1 VDFTKKLGQ
10 FQPKKTLDP
19 RELYESLD
27 RASDKGPLRPAQ
39 DYILKTWHE
48 NRRNERDLIVKLQ
61 TGQGKTLIGLLMLQA
76 RLNESVGPVVYLCAN
91 NFLADQTTQQA
102 NEFGIKN
109 ISTDPDDTEFIAG
122 RSILINNVTKLF
134 NGKSRF
140 GLGPDSHKVG
150 ALLLDDSHAC
160 ADSIRSTFSI
170 SLKSNH
176 SLYVALRDLFETELE
191 YQGMG
196 SFADIKLGKFDSL
209 LPVPYWAWRDRLN
222 EVTKWIAKAADT
234 DEIKYS
240 WPLLKDS
247 LADCCCVFS
256 GSGLEIAP
264 YLPDL
269 SLFGSY
275 WKAKYRIFMSAT
287 VTNDAFLVKGLNLSP
302 EVIRTPLTF
311 TGEKW
316 YGEKMVL
323 IPSLI
328 DGALSRSAIISAKP
342 FTEKKAIL
350 KESKVTLD
358 HAIKGAT
365 SWGAVEI
372 NTRAKAMAKRAYNKV
387 WKM

>member
-109 ISTDPDDTEFIAG
+109 ICTDPDDTEFIAG

-134 NGKSRF
+134 NGRSRF

-176 SLYVALRDLFETELE
+176 SLYGALRDLFETELE

-222 EVTKWIAKAADT
+222 E
-234 DEIKYS
+234 DEM
-240 WPLLKDS
+240 DREG
-247 LADCCCVFS
+247 C
-256 GSGLEIAP
+256 
-264 YLPDL
+264 
-269 SLFGSY
+269 
-275 WKAKYRIFMSAT
+275 
-287 VTNDAFLVKGLNLSP
+287 
-302 EVIRTPLTF
+302 
-311 TGEKW
+311 
-316 YGEKMVL
+316 
-323 IPSLI
+323 
-328 DGALSRSAIISAKP
+328 
-342 FTEKKAIL
+342 
-350 KESKVTLD
+350 
-358 HAIKGAT
+358 
-365 SWGAVEI
+365 
-372 NTRAKAMAKRAYNKV
+372 
-387 WKM
+387 